1 MTITPA
7 LHRKIELFLY
17 AEALALEDNRL
28 DDWLEYFDDDVHYWM
43 PVRETIEGR
52 SEDAASAD
60 TFSLFDDDKSS
71 LQLRV
76 LRIKTG
82 NAHAEV
88 PLSVTQRLITNIIP
102 LPGAEVDMFNVRSTF
117 MVYQERRGL
126 HGTTFFGAR
135 QDVLRAKTGTLR
147 IARRKIEL
155 AQAVL
160 PTTVS
165 IFF

>member
-1 MTITPA
+1 M
-7 LHRKIELFLY
+7 FLY

-135 QDVLRAKTGTLR
+135 QDVLRAKTGALR

-160 PTTVS
+160 PTTLS